1 MQIPAVGRP
10 GEGERT
16 AVLMGQWGLLHTRA
30 HTCTHARARTLPS
43 GLVNILHPNPYPTT
57 AGSALLPNRYRGDTP
72 SGFPGKTTSLSRLF
86 ALDSQRPGQ
95 GARGTGPVGPTEE
108 T

>member
-1 MQIPAVGRP
+1 MMDDAGKRSASP
-10 GEGERT
+10 GAAAAPDMLIGGGGSSPHGGVACKFQRWD
-16 AVLMGQWGLLHTRA
+16 VLA
-30 HTCTHARARTLPS
+30 S
-43 GLVNILHPNPYPTT
+43 
-57 AGSALLPNRYRGDTP
+57 TP

>member
-1 MQIPAVGRP
+1 MMDDAGKRSASP
-10 GEGERT
+10 GAAAAPDMLIG
-16 AVLMGQWGLLHTRA
+16 GGGSS
-30 HTCTHARARTLPS
+30 RARTLPS